1 MKISRQLRAIL
12 LLPFVVVGIIPSL
25 LMLITAGI
33 DTHWDMSIP
42 VYGLIFFIGLLM
54 VLLGMILLTAT
65 VFLFSTVGQGTPAP
79 WDPPTK
85 LVVEG
90 PYRYTRSPMIVG
102 VLAVLFGESVL
113 TGSWVIF
120 LWTVFFFTLNHVYFI
135 LSEEPGLVK
144 RFGES
149 YRKYKQHVPRWIPR
163 ITPWQGDEEISSEN

>member
-1 MKISRQLRAIL
+1 ML
-12 LLPFVVVGIIPSL
+12 L
-25 LMLITAGI
+25 TAGI

-54 VLLGMILLTAT
+54 VLLGMILLTTT
-65 VFLFSTVGQGTPAP
+65 VFLFSTVGEGTPAP

-149 YRKYKQHVPRWIPR
+149 YRKYKRHVPRWIPR
-163 ITPWQGDEEISSEN
+163 ITPWQGDEEISIGDIKL